1 MQKIRINMLY
11 TRMETLVLMQIKHG
25 ITSREDLL
33 KSYTKVIWQGERI
46 FLFLG
51 DLLTMQ
57 VLLGG

>member
-1 MQKIRINMLY
+1 MLY